1 MAIISDIGGTSQSS
15 FSINGKTT
23 LFQGDDLPNPLMGNN
38 GDVYF
43 KSEGLLYIKRNNVW
57 EEWTK
62 DSVPDARSYQNR
74 LLYSNG
80 ENYDFAEVTYNDGG
94 NKELKLLNNLPN
106 NPDEMDVPN
115 IKWIEDRLTYK
126 KIKDATIGNGTQANF
141 TENFLDKD
149 NNIVGSEK
157 IEINKVN
164 GQSTYSVK
172 TISENGYEAKLE
184 VVANDDGSTYLT
196 GTTPPNGITGN
207 IIPTIEWLS
216 ANTGTYK
223 LGQLVWSNIEINDVG
238 LKLLNGQRITKIG
251 YEDFWYHLKRKYD
264 SGRFN
269 YIHYEN
275 NNNTSITRTESQK
288 GHYFINNS
296 YIWIPN
302 YTNIV
307 SLSPTSNES
316 EIGEHKEAGVP
327 NITGEIAPKIYG
339 DIPLGLDMNGCFVG
353 SDIGSYSS
361 PDGGGDRGGSSKP
374 RVAIFSASNS
384 NPIYGN
390 SDTVQTEAIKVF
402 VYVCVST
409 NVIGDASPTNINNLT
424 NKITEVDNKVTEV
437 DNKIISGDNWI
448 KDTKSG
454 FIIQWGTFASN
465 NYQRHTVT
473 LFTPFS
479 NTDYVVVA
487 TQQRT
492 ETNNFE
498 ANWHVL
504 SKATTSFSIQGQSS
518 IMNWLAIGK

>member
-126 KIKDATIGNGTQANF
+126 KIKDATIGDGTQANF

-184 VVANDDGSTYLT
+184 VIANDDGSTYLT

-251 YEDFWYHLKRKYD
+251 YEGFWDHLKRKFD
-264 SGRFN
+264 TGRFN
-269 YIHYEN
+269 YIHYEDN
-275 NNNTSITRTESQK
+275 DNTKISRTDSQK
-288 GHYFINNS
+288 GHYFLNNS
-296 YIWIPN
+296 YIWLPD

-327 NITGEIAPKIYG
+327 NITG
-339 DIPLGLDMNGCFVG
+339 VG
-353 SDIGSYSS
+353 SAGHHDESNIQYEGAFYEISRNL
-361 PDGGGDRGGSSKP
+361 PGDEGTYHEATNCKFGFDASR
-374 RVAIFSASNS
+374 SNS
-384 NPIYGN
+384 IFGKSN
-390 SDTVQTEAIKVF
+390 TVQPEAIKVF

-409 NVIGDASPTNINNLT
+409 NVVGDSSPTNIDNLT
-424 NKITEVDNKVTEV
+424 NKITEV

-448 KDTKSG
+448 KDTKSR
-454 FIIQWGTFASN
+454 FIIQWGTFASD

-518 IMNWLAIGK
+518 IMNWLAIGYY